1 MPLPRSGV
9 SERPGAGQAPSI
21 TARDTRSGPLAPRG
35 AGALFAALSAA
46 RGGKG
51 LHPRGAV
58 HRARLVVDG
67 APEAPRRA
75 DLLSRPGEWPAVVRF
90 SRALGLPR
98 PLPDLLG
105 AAVRVPDAYGPG
117 RPQDLLL
124 TSSVDRPVLHH
135 LFLPA
140 TEVQQRPYSSSLPF
154 RAGDDRFLV
163 GLLPD
168 AGSPRL
174 CFGLAVARPGGRFRR
189 IGTLHVGER
198 LPPAADALRFNPFNC
213 GGGLAPAGLVNR
225 LRRQA
230 YPMSQAAWTRDPE
243 LARAAAEAEAEVA
256 EMTAWT
262 GFS

>member
-1 MPLPRSGV
+1 V
-9 SERPGAGQAPSI
+9 
-21 TARDTRSGPLAPRG
+21 PLAARG
-35 AGALFAALSAA
+35 AGAVFAALSAV

-51 LHPRGAV
+51 LHPQGAV
-58 HRARLVVDG
+58 HRARLLIDG
-67 APEAPRRA
+67 APEAPRAA

-117 RPQDLLL
+117 HPQDLLL

-140 TEVQQRPYSSSLPF
+140 ADVQQRPYSSSLPF

-168 AGSPRL
+168 AGSPQL
-174 CFGLAVARPGGRFRR
+174 SFGLAVAGIGGRFRR

-213 GGGLAPAGLVNR
+213 GGGIEPTGLINR
-225 LRRQA
+225 LREQA
-230 YPMSQAAWTRDPE
+230 YARSQAAWTRDPE
-243 LARAAAEAEAEVA
+243 LARAAAEADLQ
-256 EMTAWT
+256 TAQMSAT
-262 GFS
+262 DRVLIRLP